1 MQSGDFLSNF
11 KKEELLP
18 SIVERGIHELKSSS
32 LPTVFYGAGG
42 YAKKIFNFLKKFDI
56 YPDAALVDSNFL
68 EGEFALEPG
77 FIIDVLHIEGIAKKY
92 AHGFNI
98 VTAHQDPAK
107 ARSLCQRLPQAA
119 QCFEFESAAFP
130 LWTWEFLIDN
140 AEFLQNSFLMFEDEL
155 SKKTFINFIKQ
166 KISGDFHYS
175 QDVFQPN
182 KYLPSD
188 IIQLHDKEVLVDGGA
203 FTGDTAKLFID
214 SLENF
219 HQLIC
224 FEPDPHNY
232 QLLTQNINP
241 HRKSISCYNCG
252 LSDKEESIPFSAT
265 SDDSSSF
272 TNIGAA
278 GFEYAEVKSLDGLDI
293 PVPTFI
299 KLDIEG
305 FELNALSG
313 SREIISRYKPK
324 LAVCAYHKEDD
335 LITLPKF
342 IKDLNKDY
350 KLYLRKHSYTYDDLI
365 LYAI

>member
-92 AHGFNI
+92 AHGFNM

-107 ARSLCQRLPQAA
+107 ARSLCERLPQAA

-175 QDVFQPN
+175 QAVFQHN
-182 KYLPSD
+182 KYIPSD
-188 IIQLHDKEVLVDGGA
+188 IIHFHDKEIIVDGGA
-203 FTGDTAKLFID
+203 FIGDTAKVFID
-214 SLENF
+214 SVNDF
-219 HQLIC
+219 QQLLC

-232 QLLTQNINP
+232 QALTTNM
-241 HRKSISCYNCG
+241 KSHNKIVSCYNYG
-252 LSDKEESIPFSAT
+252 LSDKNESIPFSAT
-265 SDDSSSF
+265 FDDSSSF
-272 TNIGAA
+272 AKIGEH
-278 GFEYAEVKSLDGLDI
+278 GHEYANVKSLDSLNI

-305 FELNALSG
+305 FELNALRG
-313 SREIISRYKPK
+313 SKEIISHFKPK
-324 LAVCAYHKEDD
+324 LAVCAYHKHDD
-335 LITLPKF
+335 LIILPQF
-342 IKDLNKDY
+342 IKNLNTDY